1 MSFSIAAMLTDPV
14 VVTQLIKEEEDK
26 VKILVEKYSEK
37 MKKLSV
43 SKMPWS

>member
-1 MSFSIAAMLTDPV
+1 MLTDPV